1 LPISLCR
8 SESQLWCIRYSTP
21 RANANEELYLVS
33 LFSFLQLFY
42 ELPRSFFMKTPT
54 DLRLS
59 LAVPFVDKRHLRAF
73 VPYRVGFL
81 ELFYKVQGSILNER
95 GTTIVILFV

>member
-1 LPISLCR
+1 
-8 SESQLWCIRYSTP
+8 
-21 RANANEELYLVS
+21 
-33 LFSFLQLFY
+33 
-42 ELPRSFFMKTPT
+42 MKTPT